1 MPRYERVLLVDD
13 NEADNFFHSIMIE
26 RAGYAG
32 EVVACDSG
40 QAALDY
46 LAQSSRVSTLILLDV
61 NMPSMSG
68 FEFARLAEPLL
79 RARLPHATIVML
91 TSSSA
96 DGDLE
101 KARASEQIDGYIIKP
116 LMVEMARR
124 VLDGDFDAL

>member
-26 RAGYAG
+26 RAGYTG

-46 LAQSSRVSTLILLDV
+46 LAQATHISTLILLDV

-101 KARASEQIDGYIIKP
+101 QARASDHIDGYIIKP